1 MAKGGGDQKSDHRSQ
16 RATGDIKPIADL
28 GISKTQSSRWQKLAA
43 TSHMARASYIG
54 LAAGISEDVKLRY
67 AIIGRNSTGSIGDAR
82 DTLDQAKI
90 AAVELLERG
99 FQAVVVKDETGK
111 IVWKP

>member
-1 MAKGGGDQKSDHRSQ
+1 MLASRSF
-16 RATGDIKPIADL
+16 
-28 GISKTQSSRWQKLAA
+28 SRPAA
-43 TSHMARASYIG
+43 FTCSPSNQG
-54 LAAGISEDVKLRY
+54 W
-67 AIIGRNSTGSIGDAR
+67 GSIDDAR

-99 FQAVVVKDETGK
+99 FHAVVVKDETGK

>member
-1 MAKGGGDQKSDHRSQ
+1 MHSVCLAVGIFGGWKV
-16 RATGDIKPIADL
+16 P
-28 GISKTQSSRWQKLAA
+28 
-43 TSHMARASYIG
+43 
-54 LAAGISEDVKLRY
+54 Y
-67 AIIGRNSTGSIGDAR
+67 AITGRNSAGSIGHAR

-99 FQAVVVKDETGK
+99 FQAVVVKDQSGK